1 MYRYLPMNSQ
11 DHADSE
17 YVSRVAAEFIGNKH
31 THAQTN
37 IQTLNFILVGY
48 GLDLLKLGT
57 VKSYP

>member
-1 MYRYLPMNSQ
+1 MNSQ